1 MSLGERTED
10 SLQGEQRVRLTEGEW
25 LSQGHAAI
33 TPSEGI
39 SESGKER
46 SYGSDKR
53 REQPTREEKGKVA
66 FPRPHDLFWLKISV
80 PSSEVIKL
88 LK

>member
-1 MSLGERTED
+1 M
-10 SLQGEQRVRLTEGEW
+10 
-25 LSQGHAAI
+25 AI

-46 SYGSDKR
+46 SCESEKR
-53 REQPTREEKGKVA
+53 REQPTGEEKGKVA

-80 PSSEVIKL
+80 PGSKVIKL